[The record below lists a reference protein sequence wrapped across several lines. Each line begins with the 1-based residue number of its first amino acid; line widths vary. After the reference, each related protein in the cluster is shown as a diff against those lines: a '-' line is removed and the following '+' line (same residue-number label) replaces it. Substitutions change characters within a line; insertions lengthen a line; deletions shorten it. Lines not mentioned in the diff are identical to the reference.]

1 MTPNNPGANSAS
13 TNDWL
18 EAMKN
23 QSSSCA
29 EPTHTGSDPTNI
41 LTREHFEEA
50 LKRASRRVAPVEPKA
65 RKKG

>member
-1 MTPNNPGANSAS
+1 MTLNNLGTNSAS

-29 EPTHTGSDPTNI
+29 EPSHTGGAPTDV
-41 LTREHFEEA
+41 LTKEHFEDA
-50 LKRASRRVAPVEPKA
+50 LRQASRRVVPVEPKA